1 MMLLASII
9 IALADLGHRD
19 AVAAETGDAEL
30 SDRHLDR
37 LFFVARFYDSETENK
52 LLAVAE

>member
-1 MMLLASII
+1 MLLASII

-37 LFFVARFYDSETENK
+37 LFFVPRFDDSETENK
-52 LLAVAE
+52 LRAIAE